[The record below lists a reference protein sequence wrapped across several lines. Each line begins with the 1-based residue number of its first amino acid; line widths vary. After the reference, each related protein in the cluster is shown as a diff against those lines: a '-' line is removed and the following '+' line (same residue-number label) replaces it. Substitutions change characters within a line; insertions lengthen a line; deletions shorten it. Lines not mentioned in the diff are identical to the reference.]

1 MRIVEGKKQRD
12 LPAEAFRDLAAAF
25 ERVALDVG
33 TGDGRFVLRRARA
46 EPDTLWLGLD
56 AVAEAMADS
65 ARRARAK
72 PAKGG
77 APNALFLVAR
87 VEALPPALHG
97 ACDAI
102 AVNYPWGSLLKAV
115 AEPVPEVLAGLAG
128 CAKPG
133 AAISVLINLAPFEDA
148 EQRARLE
155 LSPLDPAIAHERL
168 HPAYRAAGIALTRIE
183 TVRGDLPERTAW
195 GSKLV
200 KGSGRSTLVLE
211 GYRLKSG
218 A

>member
-1 MRIVEGKKQRD
+1 MRIVEGKTQRD
-12 LPAEAFRDLAAAF
+12 LTDAAFRALAESYA
-25 ERVALDVG
+25 RVALDIG
-33 TGDGRFVLRRARA
+33 TGDGRFVLRKARA
-46 EPDTLWLGLD
+46 EPDTLCLGLD

-77 APNALFLVAR
+77 AANALFLVAR
-87 VEALPPALHG
+87 VEALPEALNG
-97 ACDAI
+97 LCDTVT
-102 AVNYPWGSLLKAV
+102 VNYPWGSLLQAV
-115 AEPVPEVLAGLAG
+115 TEPIPEVLADLAA

-133 AAISVLINLAPFEDA
+133 TAISLLINLAPFEDA
-148 EQRARLE
+148 DQRARLG
-155 LSPLDPAIAHERL
+155 LSPLDTQAAQERL
-168 HPAYRAAGIALTRIE
+168 LPAYRAAGIDLARIE

-211 GYRLKSG
+211 GNRLG
-218 A
+218 